1 METTKLI
8 YSVFSGTYYDVLE
21 KDFKLLNV
29 GQIPLK
35 SQPPQNCK
43 KCYGRGHLGREQ
55 NTYAFEIC
63 SCVRKKIDFDLV
75 KSLIPQEVQSSNN
88 AV

>member
-1 METTKLI
+1 MTKII
-8 YSVFSGTYYDVLE
+8 YSVFSGTYYEVLE
-21 KDFKLLNV
+21 KDVTLLNV

-35 SQPPQNCK
+35 SYPSQNCK

-55 NTYAFEIC
+55 NTYAFDIC

-75 KSLIPQEVQSSNN
+75 KSLMPQDTNTLNN
-88 AV
+88 TV